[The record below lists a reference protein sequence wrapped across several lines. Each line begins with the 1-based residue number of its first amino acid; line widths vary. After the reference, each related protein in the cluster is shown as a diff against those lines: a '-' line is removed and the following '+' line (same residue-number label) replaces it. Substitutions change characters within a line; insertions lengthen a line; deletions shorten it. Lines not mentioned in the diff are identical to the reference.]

1 VKQPV
6 IAVLDYD
13 MGNLRSVAKALE
25 RAGAKAVV
33 TANARQ
39 IKSADALVFPGVG
52 AFIPALKNLT
62 ETGLIDAIRESIAM
76 EKPFLGLCLG
86 FQLLFDHSTEG
97 GRRKGLSVINGG
109 VERFSFAGKNK
120 NLKIPHMGWNQVA
133 IRSKQAAS
141 TMFNG
146 IANNAYFYFVHS
158 YYGQPSKKADVAAT
172 TDYGGDFCSA
182 IIQGKVWGCQF
193 HPEKSGP
200 TGIKLLKNFIKEVQ

>member
-1 VKQPV
+1 MKQPV

-25 RAGAKAVV
+25 LAGAKAVV
-33 TANARQ
+33 TAHARQ

-52 AFIPALKNLT
+52 AFIPALKNLN
-62 ETGLIDAIRESIAM
+62 ETGLIDTIRDCIEM
-76 EKPFLGLCLG
+76 DKPFLGLCLG

-97 GRRKGLSVINGG
+97 GWRKGLSVLSGE
-109 VERFSFAGKNK
+109 VERFAFTGRNK

-133 IRSKQAAS
+133 IRSQQAAA

-146 IANNAYFYFVHS
+146 IADNSYFYFVHS
-158 YYGQPSKKADVAAT
+158 YYGQPSKKADIAST

-182 IIQGKVWGCQF
+182 IIKGKVWGCQF

-200 TGIKLLKNFIKEVQ
+200 TGIRLLKNFIKEVQ